1 MPALL
6 VRPVRRKP
14 ATTISTLATPIG
26 FDKNVRFWQSPLL
39 QLKFHRL
46 GRSAPRPLG
55 LENRSLGGLLAC
67 QERLAEQAKRG
78 NEDNTARGEK

>member
-1 MPALL
+1 MS
-6 VRPVRRKP
+6 VFGNRRYF
-14 ATTISTLATPIG
+14 SSNSIG
-26 FDKNVRFWQSPLL
+26 WDDP
-39 QLKFHRL
+39 
-46 GRSAPRPLG
+46 APRPLG